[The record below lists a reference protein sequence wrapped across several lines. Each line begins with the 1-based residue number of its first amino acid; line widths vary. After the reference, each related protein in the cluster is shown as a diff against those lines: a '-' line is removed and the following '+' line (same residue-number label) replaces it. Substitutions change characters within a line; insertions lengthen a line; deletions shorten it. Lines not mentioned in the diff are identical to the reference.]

1 MNKIVH
7 KSSFSLLNA
16 DYVQLNKSWNYKH
29 IISPFYRLYLIED
42 GAGTLINST
51 DSVHLESGF
60 LYLIPSFTLCNYHCE
75 NHLSQYYLQFLEESD
90 DGTSL
95 FASNRKIF
103 KVPADVMDLAIFKR
117 ILHLNPGRGLSKNDP
132 KDYEKR
138 PVLQGFQDLN
148 NALPISV
155 YMETN
160 GIILQLLSRFLTE
173 EYFKQDNKKAIP
185 SKVLEAIHYIQ
196 TNLHL
201 PLTVE
206 SLAER
211 ADQNPDY
218 FSRIFKEHTGERPL
232 AFIQYKRIERA
243 QFLMIRSDMTLQGIA
258 AETGFESLSYFSRIF
273 KSFTSQTPGE
283 YKKNNSSI

>member
-103 KVPADVMDLAIFKR
+103 KVPADVWTW
-117 ILHLNPGRGLSKNDP
+117 LSLK
-132 KDYEKR
+132 
-138 PVLQGFQDLN
+138 
-148 NALPISV
+148 
-155 YMETN
+155 
-160 GIILQLLSRFLTE
+160 
-173 EYFKQDNKKAIP
+173 EYCI
-185 SKVLEAIHYIQ
+185 
-196 TNLHL
+196 
-201 PLTVE
+201 
-206 SLAER
+206 
-211 ADQNPDY
+211 
-218 FSRIFKEHTGERPL
+218 
-232 AFIQYKRIERA
+232 
-243 QFLMIRSDMTLQGIA
+243 
-258 AETGFESLSYFSRIF
+258 
-273 KSFTSQTPGE
+273 
-283 YKKNNSSI
+283 

>member
-103 KVPADVMDLAIFKR
+103 KVPANVMDLAIFKR
-117 ILHLNPGRGLSKNDP
+117 ILYLNPGRGLSKNDP

>member
-16 DYVQLNKSWNYKH
+16 DHVQLNKSWNYKH

-103 KVPADVMDLAIFKR
+103 KVPANVMDLAIFKR
-117 ILHLNPGRGLSKNDP
+117 ILYLNPGRGLSKNDP

>member
-103 KVPADVMDLAIFKR
+103 KVPANVMDLAIFKR
-117 ILHLNPGRGLSKNDP
+117 ILYLNPGRGLSKNDP

-258 AETGFESLSYFSRIF
+258 TETGFESLSYFSRIF

>member
-16 DYVQLNKSWNYKH
+16 DHVQLNKSWNYKH

-117 ILHLNPGRGLSKNDP
+117 ILYLNPGRGLSKNDP

-218 FSRIFKEHTGERPL
+218 FSRIFKEYTGERPL

-258 AETGFESLSYFSRIF
+258 SETGFESLSYFSRIF
-273 KSFTSQTPGE
+273 KSFTRQTPGE

>member
-16 DYVQLNKSWNYKH
+16 DHVQLNKSWNYKH

-117 ILHLNPGRGLSKNDP
+117 ILYLNPGRGLSKNDP

-185 SKVLEAIHYIQ
+185 SKVMEAIHYIQ

>member
-16 DYVQLNKSWNYKH
+16 DYVQLNKSWNYKQ
-29 IISPFYRLYLIED
+29 IISPFYRLYFID
-42 GAGTLINST
+42 GGAGTLFNST
-51 DSVHLESGF
+51 DSVQLESGF

-103 KVPADVMDLAIFKR
+103 KVAADKMDETIFKR

-148 NALPISV
+148 NELPISL

-160 GIILQLLSRFLTE
+160 GILLQLLSRFLAK
-173 EYFKQDNKKAIP
+173 EYFKQDSKKAIP

-206 SLAER
+206 RLAER

-243 QFLMIRSDMTLQGIA
+243 QFLMVRSDMTLQGIA
-258 AETGFESLSYFSRIF
+258 SETGFESLSYFSRIF
-273 KSFTSQTPGE
+273 KSFTGQTPGE